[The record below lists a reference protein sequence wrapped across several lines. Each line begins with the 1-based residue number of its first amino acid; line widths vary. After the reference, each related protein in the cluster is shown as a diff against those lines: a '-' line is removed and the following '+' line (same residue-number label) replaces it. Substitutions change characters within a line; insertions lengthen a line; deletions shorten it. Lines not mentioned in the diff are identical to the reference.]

1 MADQLGLEAQKI
13 DENVF
18 IFNHGAGYEEIFDII
33 IECLDGYEVTEEKV
47 DDELFELYAE
57 KKKRHI
63 KSELILVLKKSKF
76 PSGKRYKREDYK
88 KFKEEGKSWRRLTI
102 KSLI

>member
-88 KFKEEGKSWRRLTI
+88 KFKGSVSRHLPF
-102 KSLI
+102 

>member
-57 KKKRHI
+57 KKKKAYKIRIDFSAEEI
-63 KSELILVLKKSKF
+63 KVSVQETEVKK
-76 PSGKRYKREDYK
+76 Y
-88 KFKEEGKSWRRLTI
+88 
-102 KSLI
+102 